1 METKSH
7 IISNNLFFKKEKYP
21 VLIINLLICL
31 LLHFSTTVFSS
42 NNISFKRILGENN
55 ISSNY
60 VNDIIRRNDGFIW
73 MATSDGI
80 NRYDGYNFVTLNS
93 NSQNI
98 SSLPDAWANIL
109 LEDHLDQLWIG
120 TANGLARLLPD
131 ERHFENYNF
140 SEINSHSLSGK
151 NIVYLFE
158 DLDDNLWV
166 ATDRGLS
173 LYQPETNNFKNFF
186 IDPDKSSRE
195 NNQINVIAQKSDQQ
209 LWIGNGQGL
218 FVFDIVFGTFTKHN
232 FLINETT
239 ETIKEIEIE
248 DIDIDSKG
256 SLWIA
261 TAFQGLYNYDPNTQK
276 VKNYRYEKNN
286 PESMVSDNLWKVL
299 VDKDDNVWMASWGEG
314 IGRIDSASGQI
325 SRHKH
330 NNADLRSIPN
340 NLTTGV
346 FQDEEGLIW
355 VTTYDG
361 IAFYQSDN
369 PVESIRP
376 IPGNKNSLSSDLVW
390 SFEETNEAIWIGTTE
405 GINRLDKQT
414 GIIEKFYTGNESDD
428 PENFTA
434 LWTMAKAG
442 KEKLWVGAESGLAQF
457 NTKTNKLTYVYEL
470 INQETISDSDFLLLQ
485 KAVWA
490 ISMNPDESIW
500 VGTNYSNLY
509 LIDKDFNILEN
520 YTDLIHATL
529 AKYGNIEFTNIIQDE
544 NKNLWLATSNGFFF
558 FNIKNKSILPVNSLS
573 GKDIYKNDWM
583 YAVQNYK
590 TKPNLYLVSSQNS
603 GLSLLQFNL
612 NGTVERLLH
621 IDQNYPNMHDKSA
634 YSVYPIND
642 KNIWFTGE
650 KNLYHL
656 DLKTKLLTNYGY
668 NYFDHDITF
677 HENTQ
682 YIAKDGQLYIGS
694 NRGAIR
700 FAPDKIQKSHF
711 QPKVYFTAINSN
723 SLFIAT
729 SSEKPD
735 QTDINHTKNQIE
747 PTTPLHQLKTLS
759 FPYSDNTFSF
769 NFVALDYTNNGNL
782 FYAYK
787 IPEIDNH
794 WIQVRK
800 RQNITF
806 TNLSAGSYHLE
817 VKATNADM
825 QWSENTA
832 VLDFIVLQKPWL
844 TGWMKIIYFI
854 IVSLFLFWIF
864 RLWRK
869 NLLTRFAL
877 EHREVQ
883 LSQAL
888 WGSGDMLWEWNINK
902 QEVIRTANH
911 ELINARRDFFTGILD
926 GEKHRIHPEDID
938 SLQKMLQKIF
948 EGKSSELDAVYRQR
962 NNKGEWVWLH
972 DRAKVSSRTKDN
984 KPLIVNGVSRNIN
997 SIKVKEERSQLIA
1010 SAFQSSSDGAVILD
1024 VNFKIIA
1031 INSALSKITGFDERV
1046 INKKMSKSTGT
1057 ISTNKINSSALFKI
1071 IENAVLTND
1080 TYHDEINIITIQG
1093 QKIPVDLRVNC
1104 IYDVKNK
1111 PTHYIATFTDMTYRK
1126 KTEDELMYL
1135 ANFDSLT
1142 GLPNRSLMRIQLTQA
1157 LLQAESEKKIMAIM
1171 FIDLDNF
1178 KNVNDSLGH
1187 SIGDDVLIA
1196 VGIRLKKSIKKT
1208 DTIARIGSDEFTLG
1222 LLNIDSMNDVIQ
1234 YAEKIIQNIAK
1245 PILFEDQEL
1254 IINPSIGIS
1263 LYEKSKTDIDT
1274 LLKQADTA
1282 MHHAKKIG
1290 KNNFQFF
1297 SETMN
1302 QTVINRVDLEMR
1314 LRKAL
1319 KNNEFIL
1326 NYQPKY
1332 NLDTGKITGFES
1344 LIRWHDPINGI
1355 ILPDDFIPLSEET
1368 GLILPI
1374 GDFVLENACLQLK
1387 QWIDMG
1393 FSEVQLA
1400 INISAVQFM
1409 DKDLVQK
1416 VSQALQKHSIPAQSL
1431 EIEITESTLIE
1442 NLQYTV
1448 NTLNELRKLGV
1459 SLSLDDFGTGY
1470 SSLNYLKQ
1478 FPINSLK
1485 IDRSFIVDIATDLHD
1500 AKMVESIISLA
1511 HNLCLKVI
1519 AEGVENIEQLKILK
1533 SFNLEEI
1540 QGYLISRPLTAEKA
1554 THIIKA
1560 GIPDSLFTS

>member
-1 METKSH
+1 MNTGSHFNINKLFIIGRKKSAL
-7 IISNNLFFKKEKYP
+7 IVYLF
-21 VLIINLLICL
+21 LCL
-31 LLHFSTTVFSS
+31 FLHFSTTAFCS
-42 NNISFKRILGENN
+42 NNISFKRIFGENN

-73 MATSDGI
+73 MATSDGL
-80 NRYDGYNFVTLNS
+80 NRYDGNNFVTLHS
-93 NSQNI
+93 NSDDNA
-98 SSLPDAWANIL
+98 SLPDAWVNIL
-109 LEDHLDQLWIG
+109 LEDHHDQLWIG

-131 ERHFENYNF
+131 ERQFENYAF
-140 SEINSHSLSGK
+140 SENNVHSLSGK
-151 NIVYLFE
+151 NIVNLFE

-173 LYQPETNNFKNFF
+173 LYQPESNDFKNFF
-186 IDPDKSSRE
+186 IDPDKSSRD
-195 NNQINVIAQKSDQQ
+195 NNQINVIAQKNDQQ

-218 FVFDIVFGTFTKHN
+218 FVFDIAIGTFTKHN
-232 FLINETT
+232 FPFNETI
-239 ETIKEIEIE
+239 EANQEIEIE

-256 SLWIA
+256 SLWLA
-261 TAFQGLYNYDPNTQK
+261 TAFQGLYKYDPQTQK
-276 VKNYRYEKNN
+276 VKIYRYEKNN
-286 PESMVSDNLWKVL
+286 PESIVSDNLWKIFI
-299 VDKDDNVWMASWGEG
+299 DKDDNIWMASWGEG
-314 IGRIDSASGQI
+314 IGRIDSSSGQI

-330 NNADLRSIPN
+330 NNADIRSIPN
-340 NLTTGV
+340 NQTTGI

-361 IAFYQSDN
+361 IAFYQPDN

-376 IPGNKNSLSSDLVW
+376 IPGDNNSLSSDLVW
-390 SFEETNEAIWIGTTE
+390 SFEETSEAIWIGTTE

-414 GIIEKFYTGNESDD
+414 GTIEKFYTGNESDD
-428 PENFTA
+428 LENFTA
-434 LWTMAKAG
+434 LWTIVKAE
-442 KEKLWVGAESGLAQF
+442 KEKLWIGAESGLAQF
-457 NTKTNKLTYVYEL
+457 DTKTNKLSYVYEML
-470 INQETISDSDFLLLQ
+470 NQEEISDSDFLLLQ
-485 KAVWA
+485 QAVWA
-490 ISMNPDESIW
+490 INKNPDESIW

-520 YTDLIHATL
+520 YTDLIHATI
-529 AKYGNIEFTNIIQDE
+529 AKYDNIEFTNIIPDE
-544 NKNLWLATSNGFFF
+544 NKNLWLATSTGFFF
-558 FNIKNKSILPVNSLS
+558 LNIKDKSIIPVKSLS
-573 GKDIYKNDWM
+573 GKDIYENDWM
-583 YAVQNYK
+583 YAVQNHK
-590 TKPNLYLVSSQNS
+590 SKPNLYLVSSQNS
-603 GLSLLQFNL
+603 GLSLLKFNL
-612 NGTVERLLH
+612 NGTVKRLLH
-621 IDQNYPNMHDKSA
+621 IDQKYPNMHDKSA
-634 YSVYPIND
+634 YSVYPVND
-642 KNIWFTGE
+642 KDIWFTGE

-656 DLKTKLLTNYGY
+656 DLETKLLTNYGY

-682 YIAKDGQLYIGS
+682 YIAEDGQLYIGS

-700 FAPDKIQKSHF
+700 FTPDKIKKSHF
-711 QPKVYFTAINSN
+711 QPNVYFSAINSN

-735 QTDINHTKNQIE
+735 QTDINYTKNQIE
-747 PTTPLHQLKTLS
+747 PEIPLHQLKTLT

-787 IPEIDNH
+787 IPEIDNS
-794 WIQVRK
+794 WIQLRK

-806 TNLSAGSYHLE
+806 TNLAAGSYHLE

-825 QWSENTA
+825 EWSENTA

-844 TGWMKIIYFI
+844 TWWMKIIYFLLA
-854 IVSLFLFWIF
+854 SLFLFWIF

-926 GEKHRIHPEDID
+926 GEKHRIHPEDIE
-938 SLQKMLQKIF
+938 SLQKMLQEIF
-948 EGKSSELDAVYRQR
+948 DGKSSELDAVYRQK

-1024 VNFKIIA
+1024 VNLNIIS
-1031 INSALSKITGFDERV
+1031 INSALSKITGYDERV
-1046 INKKMSKSTGT
+1046 INKKMPKSTGA
-1057 ISTNKINSSALFKI
+1057 ISTNNKSPKALFKI
-1071 IENAVLTND
+1071 IGKAIQTNA
-1080 TYHDEINIITIQG
+1080 TYHNEVNITTVQG

-1104 IYDVKNK
+1104 IYDAKNK

-1142 GLPNRSLMRIQLTQA
+1142 GLPNRSLMRIQLNQA

-1178 KNVNDSLGH
+1178 KNINDSLGH

-1196 VGIRLKKSIKKT
+1196 IGIRLKSSIKKT

-1222 LLNIDSMNDVIQ
+1222 LLNIDSMNDVIT

-1245 PILFEDQEL
+1245 PIIIEGQEL
-1254 IINPSIGIS
+1254 IISPSIGIS
-1263 LYEKSKTDIDT
+1263 LYEKSKTDIDI

-1302 QTVINRVDLEMR
+1302 KTVINRIDLEMR

-1344 LIRWHDPINGI
+1344 LIRWHDPINGL
-1355 ILPDDFIPLSEET
+1355 ILPDEFIPLSEET

-1374 GDFVLENACLQLK
+1374 GDFVLNNACLQLK
-1387 QWIDMG
+1387 NWIKMG
-1393 FSEVQLA
+1393 FSEMQLA

-1409 DKDLVQK
+1409 DKDLVEK
-1416 VSQALQKHSIPAQSL
+1416 VSQALQKHGIPAQSL

-1442 NLQYTV
+1442 DLQYTV

-1519 AEGVENIEQLKILK
+1519 AEGVENIEQLNILK
-1533 SFNLEEI
+1533 SFKLEEI
-1540 QGYLISRPLTAEKA
+1540 QGYLISQPLTADKA
-1554 THIIKA
+1554 THLIKTGFA
-1560 GIPDSLFTS
+1560 DSFFTP